1 MLWFYLSTTITYFAT
16 AIYFDVS
23 QLFQHLRFSITSIP
37 SLTTAQTHVKAYRHA
52 LSTSIFNFAVL
63 PLVLYPFHTLY
74 AYTPL
79 TLDVEL
85 FHLCLDYM
93 MSSVF
98 YAVWKDAYH
107 PESKPSRYAMQA
119 TPTIEFLSQAY
130 LLLFP
135 FLLFPIREQLLILY
149 ACLVVFFSLCTTSD
163 TNDESTVSPLPPKPT
178 KPTIRA
184 SARIRL

>member
-1 MLWFYLSTTITYFAT
+1 MLWLYLSTAITYFTT
-16 AIYFDVS
+16 AIYFDVG

-37 SLTTAQTHVKAYRHA
+37 SFSTAQKHVKAYRHA
-52 LSTSIFNFAVL
+52 LSTSFFNFAVL

-74 AYTPL
+74 SYTPL

-85 FHLCLDYM
+85 FHLSINYF

-107 PESKPSRYAMQA
+107 PDLTPSRYAMQD
-119 TPTIEFLSQAY
+119 TPTVEFLSQAY

-135 FLLFPIREQLLILY
+135 FLIFPIREQLMILY
-149 ACLVVFFSLCTTSD
+149 ACLVVFFSLCTN
-163 TNDESTVSPLPPKPT
+163 TNEFVPPVPPVPPKPT